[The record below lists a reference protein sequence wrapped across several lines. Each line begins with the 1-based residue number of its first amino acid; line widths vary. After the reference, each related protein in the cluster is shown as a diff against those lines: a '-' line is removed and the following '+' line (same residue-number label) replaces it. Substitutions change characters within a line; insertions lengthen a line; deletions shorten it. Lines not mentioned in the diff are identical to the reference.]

1 MSSSRTTSVR
11 VGIDVGGTFTD
22 TLVADPEGG
31 PLVRAKVPST
41 PSDPSVGILTGLA
54 QGLQIRGVAMG
65 DVAYFAH
72 GTTVATNALLE
83 RRGASVGLITT
94 DGFRDLLEI
103 GRQARPDLY
112 DLQIEKPEPLVPR
125 NLRLQVAERI
135 YYDGSVITPVDME
148 QLDEAIRLL
157 AHSEVEAVAVC
168 FLHSYVNPVHEE
180 RVLARLQEALPN
192 AYLSISSQVN
202 PEFREVERLTT
213 TVVNAY
219 VGPVINRYVG
229 NLKRHLSDRGVGAS
243 PYVSQSNGGLISL
256 DEAMRRPVRI
266 LLSGP
271 SVGVMGA
278 ARVGEEAGFRNL
290 ITFDMGGTSADVS
303 LIQDGVPRT
312 ATERE
317 VAGYRLRSAMVD
329 IHTVGAGGGSVAW
342 QDAGGLL
349 KVGPHSAGADP
360 GPACYG
366 KGGDQPTVTDAHVV
380 LGSLNSK
387 HLLGGSMPIEAQRS
401 RDAIADLGGRL
412 GLPPRD
418 TASGVVSV
426 VVANMVR
433 AIRLVS
439 VQRGHDP
446 RDYTLVSFGGAGP
459 LHSGWIARELH
470 IPCALVPSSPGLL
483 CAFGL
488 LVSDMRS
495 NLAHTRLVEM
505 EEARPEMLENTF
517 ALLRDDGDAW
527 LSREGIPPEQRVF
540 NRFVDMRYRGQN
552 YELTIE
558 APSDITGPGG
568 MEELARRFHAAHERS
583 YGYAAT
589 DEPVQM
595 VTFRMEA
602 VGMAPRIPAQGA
614 PLGSTEAGTAVV
626 GGRRV
631 HLDGRDWDCPIYDRE
646 GLDPGN
652 RITGP
657 AVIEQM
663 DTTTL
668 VLPDQR
674 ARVDGHRNLL
684 IDTGTG

>member
-1 MSSSRTTSVR
+1 MTSVR

-22 TLVADPEGG
+22 TLVADPDGG
-31 PLVRAKVPST
+31 ALVRAKVPST
-41 PSDPSVGILTGLA
+41 PNDPSVGILTGLA
-54 QGLQIRGVAMG
+54 EGLQVCGSVMG

-94 DGFRDLLEI
+94 EGFRDLLEI

-112 DLQIEKPEPLVPR
+112 DLQVDKVEPLVPR
-125 NLRLQVAERI
+125 NLRLQVPERI
-135 YYDGSVITPVDME
+135 YYDGRVVTPVDME
-148 QLDEAIRLL
+148 QLDEAIRRL
-157 AHSEVEAVAVC
+157 AGWEVEAVAVC

-180 RVLARLQEALPN
+180 RVLARLREALPD

-229 NLKRHLSDRGVGAS
+229 NLKRQLSERGVGAS

-256 DEAMRRPVRI
+256 DEAMHRPVRI

-271 SVGVMGA
+271 SAGVMGA
-278 ARVGEEAGFRNL
+278 ARVGEEAGRRNL

-303 LIQDGVPRT
+303 LVQDGVPRT
-312 ATERE
+312 AAERE

-329 IHTVGAGGGSVAW
+329 IHTVGAGGGSIAW
-342 QDAGGLL
+342 QDVGGLL
-349 KVGPHSAGADP
+349 KVGPQSAGADP

-366 KGGDQPTVTDAHVV
+366 KGGNEPTVTDAHVV
-380 LGSLNSK
+380 LGSLNSE

-401 RDAIADLGGRL
+401 RDAIAELGGRL
-412 GLPPRD
+412 GLSPRD

-470 IPCALVPSSPGLL
+470 IPCVLVPSSPGLL

-488 LVSDMRS
+488 LVSDIRS
-495 NLAHTRLVEM
+495 DLAHTRLVEM
-505 EEARPEMLENTF
+505 ERAGPDTVEDTF
-517 ALLRDDGDAW
+517 AVLQHDGDAW
-527 LSREGIPPEQRVF
+527 LDREGIPPERRAF
-540 NRFVDMRYRGQN
+540 NRSVDMRYRGQN

-558 APSDITGPGG
+558 APSDMTGPGS

-583 YGYAAT
+583 YGYAASE
-589 DEPVQM
+589 EPVQM
-595 VTFRMEA
+595 VTFRVEA
-602 VGMAPRIPAQGA
+602 VGEVPRVPVQAA
-614 PLGSTEAGTAVV
+614 PLGPGDPGTAVV
-626 GGRRV
+626 GGRTV
-631 HLDGRDWDCPIYDRE
+631 HLDGRDWDCPIYERE
-646 GLDPGN
+646 GLEPGN
-652 RITGP
+652 RVPGP

-674 ARVDGHRNLL
+674 ARVDAYRNLI
-684 IDTGTG
+684 IDMGTG

>member
-1 MSSSRTTSVR
+1 MTPLR

-22 TLVADPEGG
+22 TLVADPDGG
-31 PLVRAKVPST
+31 SLVRAKTPST
-41 PSDPSVGILTGLA
+41 PDDPSVGILAGLA
-54 QGLQIRGVAMG
+54 QGLQVRGGAMN

-83 RRGASVGLITT
+83 RRGAGVGLITT

-112 DLQIEKPEPLVPR
+112 DLQVEKAEPLAPR
-125 NLRLQVAERI
+125 DLRLQVAERI
-135 YYDGSVITPVDME
+135 YYDGSVITPVDMD
-148 QLDEAIRLL
+148 QLEEAIHVL
-157 AHSEVEAVAVC
+157 ARSEVEAVAVC
-168 FLHSYVNPVHEE
+168 FLHSYVNPAHEE
-180 RVLARLQEALPN
+180 RVLARLREALPN

-229 NLKRHLSDRGVGAS
+229 NLKRQLADRGVGAS

-256 DEAMRRPVRI
+256 DEAMHRPVRI

-303 LIQDGVPRT
+303 LVQNGVPRT
-312 ATERE
+312 AAERE
-317 VAGYRLRSAMVD
+317 VAGYRIRSAMVD
-329 IHTVGAGGGSVAW
+329 IHTVGAGGGSIAW
-342 QDAGGLL
+342 QDVGGLL
-349 KVGPHSAGADP
+349 KVGPQSAGADP

-366 KGGDQPTVTDAHVV
+366 KGGDRPTVTDAHVV
-380 LGSLNSK
+380 LGSLNSE
-387 HLLGGSMPIEAQRS
+387 HLLGGSMPIEAERS
-401 RDAIADLGGRL
+401 REAIAELGARL
-412 GLPPRD
+412 GLSPID

-426 VVANMVR
+426 VAANMVR

-446 RDYTLVSFGGAGP
+446 RDYSLVSFGGAGP
-459 LHSGWIARELH
+459 LHSGWIARELR
-470 IPCALVPSSPGLL
+470 IPRILVPPSPGLL

-488 LVSDMRS
+488 LVSDIRS
-495 NLAHTRLVEM
+495 DAAHTRLVEM
-505 EEARPEMLENTF
+505 EGACPQTVEDTF
-517 ALLRDDGDAW
+517 DALQKSGEAW
-527 LSREGIPPEQRVF
+527 LDREGIPPQRRAF
-540 NRFVDMRYRGQN
+540 NRSVDMRYRGQN

-558 APSDITGPGG
+558 SPADVTGPGG

-583 YGYAAT
+583 YGYAAPE
-589 DEPVQM
+589 EPVQM
-595 VTFRMEA
+595 VTFRVEA
-602 VGMAPRIPAQGA
+602 VGTVPRMSTEAA
-614 PLGSTEAGTAVV
+614 PLGPADPGAALV
-626 GGRRV
+626 GGRGV
-631 HLDGRDWDCPIYDRE
+631 HLDGRGWDCPIYHRE
-646 GLDPGN
+646 ALQPGH
-652 RITGP
+652 RIPGP

-668 VLPDQR
+668 VLPDQQ
-674 ARVDGHRNLL
+674 AQVDGYHNLV
-684 IDTGTG
+684 IDTGMG

>member
-1 MSSSRTTSVR
+1 MTQVR

-31 PLVRAKVPST
+31 AIVRAKVPST
-41 PSDPSVGILTGLA
+41 PGDPSVGILTGLA
-54 QGLQIRGVAMG
+54 QGLRVRGAAMG

-83 RRGASVGLITT
+83 RRGASAGLVTT
-94 DGFRDLLEI
+94 EGFRDLLEI

-112 DLQIEKPEPLVPR
+112 DLQVDRAEPLVPR
-125 NLRLQVAERI
+125 DLRLQVPERI
-135 YYDGSVITPVDME
+135 YYDGSVVTPVDMDR
-148 QLDEAIRLL
+148 LDEAIGLL
-157 AHSEVEAVAVC
+157 ARAEVEAVAVC

-180 RVLARLQEALPN
+180 RVLARLREALPN

-229 NLKRHLSDRGVGAS
+229 SLKRQLSDRGVGAS

-256 DEAMRRPVRI
+256 DEAMHRPVRV

-278 ARVGEEAGFRNL
+278 AQVGEQAGFRNL

-303 LIQDGVPRT
+303 LVQDGVPRT

-329 IHTVGAGGGSVAW
+329 IHTVGAGGGSIAW
-342 QDAGGLL
+342 RDLGGLL
-349 KVGPHSAGADP
+349 KVGPQSAGADP

-366 KGGDQPTVTDAHVV
+366 KGGSEPTVTDAHVV
-380 LGSLNSK
+380 LGSLNSR

-401 RDAIADLGGRL
+401 HDAIAELGDRL
-412 GLPPRD
+412 GLSPRD

-470 IPCALVPSSPGLL
+470 IPSVLVPSSPGLL

-488 LVSDMRS
+488 LVSDIRS
-495 NLAHTRLVEM
+495 DLAHTRLVEM
-505 EEARPEMLENTF
+505 EDAGPEMVAETF
-517 ALLRDDGDAW
+517 ARLQREGDAW
-527 LSREGIPPEQRVF
+527 LDRESIPPRQRAF
-540 NRFVDMRYRGQN
+540 SQWVDMRYRGQN

-558 APSDITGPGG
+558 APADITATGG

-583 YGYAAT
+583 YGYAAP

-595 VTFRMEA
+595 VTFRVEA
-602 VGMAPRIPAQGA
+602 VGAVPRTPVQAA
-614 PLGSTEAGTAVV
+614 PLGPEDPGSAVV
-626 GGRRV
+626 GGRLV

-646 GLDPGN
+646 GLEPGN
-652 RITGP
+652 RVPGP

-674 ARVDGHRNLL
+674 ARVDGHRNLV
-684 IDTGTG
+684 IDTGNAPEPTG

>member
-1 MSSSRTTSVR
+1 MTSVR

-22 TLVADPEGG
+22 TLVTG
-31 PLVRAKVPST
+31 PDGASLVRAKVPST
-41 PSDPSVGILTGLA
+41 PRDPSVGILTGLA
-54 QGLQIRGVAMG
+54 QGLDIRGAAME

-83 RRGASVGLITT
+83 RRGATVGLITT
-94 DGFRDLLEI
+94 NGFRDLLEI

-112 DLQIEKPEPLVPR
+112 DLQVDKTEPLVPR
-125 NLRLQVAERI
+125 NLRLQVTERI
-135 YYDGSVITPVDME
+135 YYDGRVGTPVDME
-148 QLDEAIRLL
+148 ELEEAIGRL
-157 AHSEVEAVAVC
+157 ARSEVEAVAVC

-180 RVLARLQEALPN
+180 RVLARLREALPN
-192 AYLSISSQVN
+192 AYLSISSEVN
-202 PEFREVERLTT
+202 PEFREVERLNT

-229 NLKRHLSDRGVGAS
+229 NLKHQLSDRGVGAN
-243 PYVSQSNGGLISL
+243 PYISQSNGGLISL

-278 ARVGEEAGFRNL
+278 AHVGQEAGFRNL

-303 LIQDGVPRT
+303 LIQDGTPRV

-317 VAGYRLRSAMVD
+317 VAGHRLRSAMVD
-329 IHTVGAGGGSVAW
+329 IHTVGAGGGSIAW
-342 QDAGGLL
+342 QDVGGLL
-349 KVGPHSAGADP
+349 KVGPQSAGADP
-360 GPACYG
+360 GPACYD

-387 HLLGGSMPIEAQRS
+387 HLLGGQMPIEAQRS
-401 RDAIADLGGRL
+401 HDAIAELGVRL
-412 GLPPRD
+412 GLSPGE
-418 TASGVVSV
+418 TANGVVSV

-446 RDYTLVSFGGAGP
+446 RDYSLVSFGGAGP

-470 IPCALVPSSPGLL
+470 IPRVLVPPSPGLL

-488 LVSDMRS
+488 LVSDIRS
-495 NLAHTRLVEM
+495 DFAHTRLVEM
-505 EEARPEMLENTF
+505 DEASPETLADTF
-517 ALLRDDGDAW
+517 GRLQSEGDAW
-527 LSREGIPPEQRVF
+527 LVRESIPPDQRVF

-552 YELTIE
+552 FELTIE
-558 APSDITGPGG
+558 APSDTTGPEG

-583 YGYAAT
+583 YGYAAS

-595 VTFRMEA
+595 VTFRVEA
-602 VGMAPRIPAQGA
+602 VGAVPRLQTQAAPVSPAD
-614 PLGSTEAGTAVV
+614 PGTAVV
-626 GGRRV
+626 GGRSV

-646 GLDPGN
+646 GLEPGN
-652 RITGP
+652 EISGP
-657 AVIEQM
+657 AVVDQM
-663 DTTTL
+663 DATTL
-668 VLPDQR
+668 ILPGQR
-674 ARVDGHRNLL
+674 ARVDGYHNL
-684 IDTGTG
+684 IVDTGTA

>member
-1 MSSSRTTSVR
+1 MTSVR

-22 TLVADPEGG
+22 TLVADPDGG
-31 PLVRAKVPST
+31 ALVRAKVPST

-54 QGLQIRGVAMG
+54 QGLQVRGSAMG

-94 DGFRDLLEI
+94 EGFRDLLEI

-112 DLQIEKPEPLVPR
+112 DLQVDKAEPLVPR
-125 NLRLQVAERI
+125 NLRLQVPERV
-135 YYDGSVITPVDME
+135 YYDGRVVTPVDME
-148 QLDEAIRLL
+148 QLDEAIRRL
-157 AHSEVEAVAVC
+157 AGWEVEAVAVC

-180 RVLARLQEALPN
+180 RVLARLREALPD

-229 NLKRHLSDRGVGAS
+229 NLKRQLSERGVGAS

-256 DEAMRRPVRI
+256 DEAMHRPVRI

-271 SVGVMGA
+271 SAGVMGA
-278 ARVGEEAGFRNL
+278 ARVGEEAGRRNL

-303 LIQDGVPRT
+303 LVQDGVPRT
-312 ATERE
+312 AAERE

-329 IHTVGAGGGSVAW
+329 IHTVGAGGGSIAW
-342 QDAGGLL
+342 QDVGGLL
-349 KVGPHSAGADP
+349 KVGPQSAGADP

-366 KGGDQPTVTDAHVV
+366 KGGNEPTVTDAHVV
-380 LGSLNSK
+380 LGSLNSE
-387 HLLGGSMPIEAQRS
+387 HLLGGSMPIDAQRS
-401 RDAIADLGGRL
+401 RDAIAELGGRL
-412 GLPPRD
+412 GLSPRD

-470 IPCALVPSSPGLL
+470 IPCVLVPPSPGLL

-488 LVSDMRS
+488 LVSDIRS
-495 NLAHTRLVEM
+495 DLAHTRLVEM
-505 EEARPEMLENTF
+505 ERAGPDTVEDTF
-517 ALLRDDGDAW
+517 AVLQHDGDAW
-527 LSREGIPPEQRVF
+527 LGREGIPPERRGF
-540 NRFVDMRYRGQN
+540 NRSVDMRYRGQN

-558 APSDITGPGG
+558 APSDMTGPGG

-583 YGYAAT
+583 YGYAASE
-589 DEPVQM
+589 EPVQM
-595 VTFRMEA
+595 VTFRVEA
-602 VGMAPRIPAQGA
+602 VGEVPRVPVQAA
-614 PLGSTEAGTAVV
+614 PLGPGDPRTAVV
-626 GGRRV
+626 GGRTV
-631 HLDGRDWDCPIYDRE
+631 HLDGRDWDCPIYERE
-646 GLDPGN
+646 GLEPGN
-652 RITGP
+652 RVPGP

-668 VLPDQR
+668 VLPGQR
-674 ARVDGHRNLL
+674 ARVDGHRNLV
-684 IDTGTG
+684 IDAGTG